1 MLSSYMIC
9 NSPSLLSATG
19 NRENFGN
26 PTVSSEVK
34 TKALIELQ
42 ILEIAGG
49 KIGGLIKLGGRGD
62 FYLFF
67 YFLKAERENQKMYK
81 LDSFLNF
88 LKKYIN

>member
-49 KIGGLIKLGGRGD
+49 KIGSLIKFGGRGD
-62 FYLFF
+62 FYF

-88 LKKYIN
+88 FKKIYLLK